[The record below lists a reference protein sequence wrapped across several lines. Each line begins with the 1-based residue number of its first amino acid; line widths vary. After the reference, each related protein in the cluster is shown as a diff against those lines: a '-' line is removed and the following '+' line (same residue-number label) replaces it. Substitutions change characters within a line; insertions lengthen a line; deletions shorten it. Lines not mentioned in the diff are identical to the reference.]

1 MPTMDNQYMSY
12 DEGALQTAGNA
23 YVKGMNSRAEFL
35 AGKIVKKPDDSATSS
50 EYAKYKKDF
59 LKWKARIKI
68 AEILATGAIA
78 IGPVDTALKALTV
91 IGMSNSRAPEDRLI
105 KQKLKGLTEKAS
117 AVKNAMNILKSKLKK
132 KELNEAQ
139 LKQEINKIDLLTS
152 HATKEGDAIKKLKF
166 KKVDKKY
173 TAKVSTESA
182 VDINISDLDMFEEM
196 TELTYEL
203 AKYAIESTDY
213 MNDEAV
219 NKISNYL
226 DIACL

>member
-1 MPTMDNQYMSY
+1 MPMMDDQYMPY

-35 AGKIVKKPDDSATSS
+35 AGKIVKKPDENATSS
-50 EYAKYKKDF
+50 EYAKYKRDF

-68 AEILATGAIA
+68 GEILATGAIA

-91 IGMSNSRAPEDRLI
+91 IGMANSRATEDRLI

-117 AVKNAMNILKSKLKK
+117 AVKNAMNNLKTKLRK
-132 KELNEAQ
+132 KELNESQ
-139 LKQEINKIDLLTS
+139 LKREINKIDLLTS
-152 HATKEGDAIKKLKF
+152 HATKEGDAVNKLKV
-166 KKVDKKY
+166 KKSDKKY

-182 VDINISDLDMFEEM
+182 DGNDISDLDVFEEM
-196 TELTYEL
+196 TELTYEM
-203 AKYAIESTDY
+203 AKYVIESTDY
-213 MNDEAV
+213 MNEEAV